1 MPKLNFLYKLLV
13 GPKSTNED
21 SRRREF
27 IFNILVLSSL
37 ILFGAAL
44 IILLTG
50 LITNDPILIKSS
62 VGNVLF
68 LIFIFIILY
77 LLSRIGFF
85 VPSAYIFTGML
96 FLFAAYLSYKWG
108 VELPPALLFYVLII
122 IMSGILVN
130 THFAF
135 VTAIISSLSIII
147 IGSLQIYNSVQPDLY
162 WKRESLIFPDVVM
175 FSAIF
180 GIIATVSWLSN
191 REIEKSLK
199 RARKSE
205 AELKEERDML
215 EIRVE
220 ERTQELRKTQ
230 MEQMAQVYRF
240 AEFGRL
246 SGGLFHDLVNY
257 LTAVSL
263 NIEKIKSVDQENSE
277 FKKIETNL
285 ERAKKATNEMQDF
298 IASVRKQLAHQETR
312 ELFSLN
318 QEIKESVQIL
328 TYQARQNQVVISFKS
343 DEEVQTLGAPI
354 KFSQIVTNLISNAID
369 AYPPL
374 EQKAVGNKNIKR
386 EVKIS
391 LAREGKT
398 ISLFVSDN
406 GRGIPESL
414 RDKIF
419 EPFFTTKDPKRN
431 IGIGLSL
438 TKRIVEQDFNGRI
451 RVISR
456 ENQGTTF
463 TISFDKL

>member
-13 GPKSTNED
+13 EPKSTNED
-21 SRRREF
+21 FRRREF
-27 IFNILVLSSL
+27 ILNIFLLSSL

-44 IILLTG
+44 MVLLAGIL
-50 LITNDPILIKSS
+50 TNDPFANKSS
-62 VGNVLF
+62 VATVVF
-68 LIFIFIILY
+68 LIFIFFILY
-77 LLSRIGFF
+77 LLSRIKAF
-85 VPSAYIFTGML
+85 VAPAYIFTGIL
-96 FLFAAYLSYKWG
+96 FSFAVYLSCKWG
-108 VELPPALLFYVLII
+108 VELPTALLFYVLII
-122 IMSGILVN
+122 IMSGVLVS
-130 THFAF
+130 TRFAF
-135 VTAIISSLSIII
+135 VTTIISSLSIII
-147 IGSLQIYNSVQPDLY
+147 VGYLEVYNIAQPSLR
-162 WKRESLIFPDVVM
+162 WKNDPLMFPDIAM
-175 FSAIF
+175 FAVIF
-180 GIIATVSWLSN
+180 GVIATVSWLSN

-230 MEQMAQVYRF
+230 MEQMTQVYRF

-263 NIEKIKSVDQENSE
+263 NIEKIKSADQENSE
-277 FKKIETNL
+277 FKKIEANL
-285 ERAKKATNEMQDF
+285 ERAKKATSEMQDF
-298 IASVRKQLAHQETR
+298 IVSVRKQLAHQETQ
-312 ELFSLN
+312 ELFSIN

-328 TYQARQNQVVISFKS
+328 TYQARQNQVAIGFKA
-343 DEEVQTLGAPI
+343 DGEIQTLGNPI

-374 EQKAVGNKNIKR
+374 EQKAAGNKNIKR

-391 LAREGKT
+391 LTRDGKT
-398 ISLFVSDN
+398 INLSVSDN

-451 RVISR
+451 EVISR
-456 ENQGTTF
+456 ENQGATF

>member
-1 MPKLNFLYKLLV
+1 MLRFNFLYKFLIE
-13 GPKSTNED
+13 PKSTNED
-21 SRRREF
+21 FKRREF
-27 IFNILVLSSL
+27 ILNIFLLSSL
-37 ILFGAAL
+37 LLFGAAL
-44 IILLTG
+44 TVLLAGILTD
-50 LITNDPILIKSS
+50 DPFANKSS
-62 VGNVLF
+62 VATVLSLI
-68 LIFIFIILY
+68 LIFFILY
-77 LLSRIGFF
+77 LLSRIKAF
-85 VPSAYIFTGML
+85 VASAYIFTGIL
-96 FLFAAYLSYKWG
+96 FFFAVYLSYKWG
-108 VELPPALLFYVLII
+108 VELPTALLFYVLII
-122 IMSGILVN
+122 IMSGVLIN
-130 THFAF
+130 TRFAF
-135 VTAIISSLSIII
+135 ITTIISSLSIII
-147 IGSLQIYNSVQPDLY
+147 TGYLEINNIVQPKLY
-162 WKRESLIFPDVVM
+162 WQNDPLMFPDVVM
-175 FSAIF
+175 FAVIF
-180 GIIATVSWLSN
+180 GVIATVSWLSN

-205 AELKEERDML
+205 AEFKEERDML

-263 NIEKIKSVDQENSE
+263 NIEKIKSADQKNNE
-277 FKKIETNL
+277 FKKIEADL
-285 ERAKKATNEMQDF
+285 ERAKKATNEMQNF

-312 ELFSLN
+312 EIFSLN
-318 QEIKESVQIL
+318 QEIKESIQIL
-328 TYQARQNQVVISFKS
+328 TYQARQNQVAISFRA
-343 DEEVQTLGAPI
+343 DEEIQTLGNPI
-354 KFSQIVTNLISNAID
+354 KFNQIVTNLISNAID

-374 EQKAVGNKNIKR
+374 EQKAAVNKNIKR

-391 LAREGKT
+391 LTREGKT
-398 ISLFVSDN
+398 ISLSVSDN
-406 GRGIPESL
+406 GRGIPENL

-451 RVISR
+451 QVKSR
-456 ENQGTTF
+456 EKQGATF